1 MYSGVKKT
9 YIELLGSY
17 MDANYLRRTP
27 LAEIN
32 PSDKSKFLP
41 RNQIYLGVDVIDFI
55 NNLPIFY
62 RDENMIKDFFNNCV
76 MFLCTGCNEIK
87 SRFDF
92 ENNLLQQLSILQ
104 PAKAMHYNARL
115 TMPSLLPLMK
125 LLPRIVTPDQY
136 QSIDDEWRRL
146 SSHELPTEQFVISDN
161 DDIFWSKMF
170 KYNGEDEYKNLS
182 KFVLDV
188 LCLPHSNA
196 DCERIFS
203 KVNLIKTKTR
213 NKLVTCSINGLLLS
227 SQRVGADCTK
237 YEPTSEELSK
247 MTSSIL
253 YHRSNQPKENKMEES
268 GPEDL
273 DLENI
278 IMPNL

>member
-1 MYSGVKKT
+1 
-9 YIELLGSY
+9 
-17 MDANYLRRTP
+17 
-27 LAEIN
+27 
-32 PSDKSKFLP
+32 
-41 RNQIYLGVDVIDFI
+41 
-55 NNLPIFY
+55 
-62 RDENMIKDFFNNCV
+62 MIKDFFNNCV